1 MVCLLRFVDKV
12 RETYDKVDV
21 VINNAASGH
30 GNNLQVELNI
40 LRIKYSKCCGRR
52 GSIIWLMID
61 S

>member
-52 GSIIWLMID
+52 GSII
-61 S
+61 